1 MPHYKKAFDIGTY
14 TGNGGQYRVGMPT
27 LRGVGPSGK
36 QVAGSTRFR
45 FSNSVYL
52 SRTPASAGNRTTWTF
67 SCWIKRGLIGTGTAY
82 GIWGSTGAG
91 TTECVI
97 YFLNDGIRFT
107 QRNGGSTDWNL
118 YTTQILSDTSLWYH
132 IVIVFNTTSAT
143 SSSRAQIYVNG
154 VLQTL
159 SSSTYPSQNYSAT
172 INNNV
177 AHTIGTVDW
186 GSTRAY
192 YSDYYMSE
200 VYFVDGQALTSS
212 SFGEYNS
219 DGIWVPKAYSGTY
232 GTNGFYLP
240 MNSSSNYATD
250 QSGNGN
256 NWTPTGFNVTTS
268 NTTYDLVTDSPTDY
282 SSSVGNYSIL
292 NASNKDSSITLSDGN
307 LKSTGSGATTSCKNV
322 FGTVPVSRNQKIYF
336 EAQVITGTSSGNYVQ
351 IGVAPQSLG
360 LASPGGSSGDFAY
373 IIESDQANQAIARSS
388 GAGTTYGAGSQFATN
403 DIIQVAIDQA
413 NGKVWFGKNNIWYG
427 SGNPS
432 TGANPVSSTVTTS
445 LDLYPFCGF
454 YGGSGLGF
462 IVNFGQRAFNYTVP
476 TGFVGVNTYNYP
488 RPADSALWFYG
499 DTPDLMWIKNRSTTG
514 LHTITDTVRGM
525 GLNYITSSST
535 AETSYPAV
543 SEMNK
548 FGMSIINDGTS
559 IVNGSGNS
567 MVYWAWKAGSNTSS
581 TSVTNTDGTITSQVS
596 ANRQAGFS
604 IVSYTGTG
612 ANATVGHRLGAAPS
626 MIIFKNRGSNLNS
639 IVYTS
644 MTGAGNV
651 LFLDGTNAS
660 TVNTTAFNNTSPTS
674 SVFSV
679 GAYNNTNQSAINL
692 IAYCW
697 TAIPG
702 YSAFGS
708 YTGNGSTDGPFVYTG
723 FRPRWM
729 VYKRTD
735 TAAQWY
741 MNDTMRDTYN
751 PASLDLALNSTS
763 AEPAT
768 GGGYYIDYLSN
779 GFKLRN
785 LGGAANASGG
795 TYIWAAFAEIPF
807 KYARAR

>member
-1 MPHYKKAFDIGTY
+1 
-14 TGNGGQYRVGMPT
+14 
-27 LRGVGPSGK
+27 
-36 QVAGSTRFR
+36 
-45 FSNSVYL
+45 
-52 SRTPASAGNRTTWTF
+52 
-67 SCWIKRGLIGTGTAY
+67 
-82 GIWGSTGAG
+82 
-91 TTECVI
+91 
-97 YFLNDGIRFT
+97 
-107 QRNGGSTDWNL
+107 
-118 YTTQILSDTSLWYH
+118 
-132 IVIVFNTTSAT
+132 
-143 SSSRAQIYVNG
+143 
-154 VLQTL
+154 
-159 SSSTYPSQNYSAT
+159 
-172 INNNV
+172 
-177 AHTIGTVDW
+177 
-186 GSTRAY
+186 
-192 YSDYYMSE
+192 
-200 VYFVDGQALTSS
+200 
-212 SFGEYNS
+212 
-219 DGIWVPKAYSGTY
+219 
-232 GTNGFYLP
+232 
-240 MNSSSNYATD
+240 
-250 QSGNGN
+250 
-256 NWTPTGFNVTTS
+256 
-268 NTTYDLVTDSPTDY
+268 
-282 SSSVGNYSIL
+282 
-292 NASNKDSSITLSDGN
+292 
-307 LKSTGSGATTSCKNV
+307 
-322 FGTVPVSRNQKIYF
+322 
-336 EAQVITGTSSGNYVQ
+336 
-351 IGVAPQSLG
+351 
-360 LASPGGSSGDFAY
+360 
-373 IIESDQANQAIARSS
+373 
-388 GAGTTYGAGSQFATN
+388 
-403 DIIQVAIDQA
+403 
-413 NGKVWFGKNNIWYG
+413 
-427 SGNPS
+427 
-432 TGANPVSSTVTTS
+432 
-445 LDLYPFCGF
+445 
-454 YGGSGLGF
+454 
-462 IVNFGQRAFNYTVP
+462 
-476 TGFVGVNTYNYP
+476 
-488 RPADSALWFYG
+488 
-499 DTPDLMWIKNRSTTG
+499 MWIKNRSTTG